1 MTAATKAL
9 QGVDSGALAAQ
20 YRQCSAW
27 TRGVKS
33 MEMNTKESAFNMF
46 APFASLMASGYSQWN
61 IDTGNQEA
69 SFAPLKT
76 DVFNL
81 TTKKFNFIKLAFIR
95 FFSDINWGNHGKSV

>member
-1 MTAATKAL
+1 
-9 QGVDSGALAAQ
+9 
-20 YRQCSAW
+20 
-27 TRGVKS
+27 

-61 IDTGNQEA
+61 IDTGNHQA

-95 FFSDINWGNHGKSV
+95 FFTDINWVNHGKSV